1 MPEPFVEATES
12 LCPVCLRRLPARREI
27 VGEDGFLV
35 KTCPEHGTFRARF
48 WHGPPGLAGWN
59 RPKVPGDPPPRQT
72 EGDRGCPFDCG
83 LCPEHAQ
90 HTCTAVFEVTGRC
103 NLGCPVCFAGSGK
116 NAGPDP
122 SLDELARRFQAAF
135 AATGP
140 ANVQLSG
147 GEPTVRADLP
157 EIARLARMA
166 GYAFIQVNTNGLA
179 LAEDPGLADRL
190 AEAGVDSV
198 FLQFDGA
205 TDSVYRTLRGRD
217 LLATKLRA
225 IDRLAAAGIGIVL
238 VPTVVA
244 GVNDDQVGELVR
256 LAVSRAPAVRGIHF
270 QPAGS
275 FGRYP
280 WDAGDDARYTLPE
293 LMTAL
298 ETQTGG
304 MLTTEAF
311 HPPCCEH
318 SLCSFSATFLLDG
331 TGGLG
336 PVAAGTASCCAP
348 PPASPLARQP
358 LSGAR
363 APIRADEGSRQSKD
377 FVARQWGRPP
387 AATVTPGPVD
397 DFARFLE
404 KAGPAKRFSVSAM
417 GFQDAWTLDLDRAK
431 GCCIHVVTAE
441 ARLIPFCLYN
451 LTAADGRALY
461 RGR

>member
-1 MPEPFVEATES
+1 MREPYREPTGS
-12 LCPVCLRRLPARREI
+12 LCPVCLRRLDATREI
-27 VGEDGFLV
+27 VGEDGYLV

-48 WHGPPGLAGWN
+48 WHGPPGLVGWN
-59 RPKVPGDPPPRQT
+59 RPKVPGEPPRRQT
-72 EGDRGCPFDCG
+72 AGDRGCPFDCG
-83 LCPEHAQ
+83 LCPEHGQ

-103 NLGCPVCFAGSGK
+103 NLGCPVCFAGSGQA
-116 NAGPDP
+116 AGPDP
-122 SLDELARRFQAAF
+122 SLDALDRRFQAAF
-135 AATGP
+135 EATGP

-147 GEPTVRADLP
+147 GEPTVRPDLP
-157 EIARLARMA
+157 DIARAARRA

-179 LAEDPGLADRL
+179 LAEDPDLAKRL
-190 AEAGVDSV
+190 AGAGVDSV

-205 TDSVYRTLRGRD
+205 TDDVYRTLRGRE
-217 LLATKLRA
+217 LLAVKLAA

-244 GVNDDQVGELVR
+244 GVNDRQVGDLLR

-280 WDAGDDARYTLPE
+280 WSAGDAARFTLPE

-298 ETQTGG
+298 ERQTRG
-304 MLTTEAF
+304 MITVDAL

-331 TGGLG
+331 QGGLG
-336 PVAAGTASCCAP
+336 PVWAGAASCCAP
-348 PPASPLARQP
+348 KPASPLARQP
-358 LSGAR
+358 SAEST
-363 APIRADEGSRQSKD
+363 APIRADEGSRQAKA
-377 FVARQWGRPP
+377 FVARQWGPP
-387 AATVTPGPVD
+387 PVDTPSPGPAD
-397 DFARFLE
+397 DFSRFLE

-417 GFQDAWTLDLDRAK
+417 GFQDAWTLDLERAR

-451 LTAADGRALY
+451 LTAADGRTLY
-461 RGR
+461 RER